1 MPSIG
6 YHASHEQF
14 APEHLLALV
23 RRAESAGFGAAM
35 CSDHFHPWSTVQ
47 GHGGH
52 AWSWLGAAMAG
63 TSLRFGVVN
72 APVGR
77 YHPAVV
83 AQAAA
88 TLARMFPGRF
98 WMAVGSGEAL
108 NEAVVG
114 GHWPPKAQRNARLRE
129 AVDVIRALWAGEE
142 VTHEGAFTV
151 QRARLYSLP
160 ERAPALYVAA
170 LSEDTARWCAP
181 WADGLITVNMPG
193 EGTRRIVEAF
203 REAGGEGKPMALQV
217 KLSFDESDEAALAGA
232 HAQWKTNVFDGPV
245 SEVLRTPEQYESVAR
260 FVRAEDVAQRVR
272 VSSDLLQHEA
282 WLRADLALGFD
293 ALYLHNVNTR
303 QEAFVDAFGA
313 MAGMLGEQ
321 PGNGDAAGAAAAATF

>member
-1 MPSIG
+1 MPTIG

-23 RRAESAGFGAAM
+23 QRAESAGFRAAM
-35 CSDHFHPWSTVQ
+35 CSDHFHPWSTAQ
-47 GHGGH
+47 GHSGH

-63 TSLRFGVVN
+63 TSLPFGVVN
-72 APVGR
+72 APAGR

-108 NEAVVG
+108 NEAITG
-114 GHWPPKAQRNARLRE
+114 ERWPTKEQRNARLRE
-129 AVDVIRALWAGEE
+129 AVEVMRALWAGEE

-160 ERAPALYVAA
+160 ERMPKLYAAA
-170 LSEDTARWCAP
+170 LSAETARWCAE
-181 WADGLITVNMPG
+181 WADGLITVSMPG
-193 EGTRRIVEAF
+193 GETRRIVEAF
-203 REAGGEGKPMALQV
+203 RAGGGAGKPMALQV
-217 KLSFDESDEAALAGA
+217 KLSFDEDDASALTGA

-245 SEVLRTPEQYESVAR
+245 SEVLRTPDQYEAIAK
-260 FVRAEDVAQRVR
+260 FVRTGDVAKMVR
-272 VSSDLLQHEA
+272 VSSDLSRHEA
-282 WLRADLALGFD
+282 WLREDLALGFD
-293 ALYLHNVNTR
+293 ALYLHNVNIK
-303 QEAFVDAFGA
+303 QEAFVDAFGDLA
-313 MAGMLGEQ
+313 KALSR
-321 PGNGDAAGAAAAATF
+321 